1 MKHIINILV
10 LFFPLIVISQKG
22 WLVTLNEVNITDTS
36 EINTVKFK
44 DSLDIV
50 PYLKKQRFKYLKHN
64 YPLISIDSKIWDS
77 TGKKL
82 DVYLYKGPHFEKLRV
97 NIDQEDIW
105 LIRKIPGLS
114 ERILSKVP
122 LSSEDISETHESIL
136 EYLENNG
143 YPFAQVGLINLNIN
157 ETEPE
162 ADLRIS
168 KGEKINWTKI
178 HIKGEPKISEKYI
191 TTYLGIKEGG
201 EYSER
206 NFKQIRQK
214 INQVQFLDMEQSP
227 QIVFTEN
234 GAELYLYLKTNQI
247 SSANGILGI
256 QPGDDGKVVFTGDIQ
271 LKLINLLKRGE
282 QFDLIWKSLQPQTQQ
297 LDIGLNYPF
306 LFKTNFGVEGNF
318 HLYKRDSSFLE
329 LRALAGVRYYIGKGN
344 FLRGF
349 YRFESSNILSGAANN
364 PLFNTGETV
373 RTNYYGFG
381 IIRRQVDYI
390 PNPTQGFNLDFDVSI
405 GLRKAFPK
413 DTNEIFRETKST
425 TYKIHLNAEY
435 FIPLGKR
442 HTIRLANLS
451 QFFVADTIYSNE
463 QIRFGGLISQRGF
476 DEEALFATTMTRFT
490 LEYRFLLDRNSH
502 LFAFFDQS
510 IYENNSS
517 IYYND
522 TPYGFGA
529 GLSFGTRVGTFSISY
544 ALGSQFNNPVQI
556 RDGKIHFGYIAF
568 F

>member
-1 MKHIINILV
+1 LKFTIYILA
-10 LFFPLIVISQKG
+10 LFFPLFTISQKG
-22 WLVTLNEVNITDTS
+22 WLVTINEVNVLDTF
-36 EINTVKFK
+36 EINSVKFK
-44 DSLDIV
+44 DSLDIN
-50 PYLKKQRFKYLKHN
+50 PYLKKQHLKFVKN
-64 YPLISIDSKIWDS
+64 NFPLTSIDSKIWDS

-82 DVYLYKGPHFEKLRV
+82 DVYIYKGPQFEKLKINV
-97 NIDQEDIW
+97 NQEDFW

-122 LSSEDISETHESIL
+122 LLSEEISETHEAIIK
-136 EYLENNG
+136 YLENNG
-143 YPFAQVGLINLNIN
+143 YPFAQVGLINLKIN

-162 ADLRIS
+162 ADLIII
-168 KGEKINWTKI
+168 KGKKVNWTKI
-178 HIKGEPKISEKYI
+178 HIKGEPKISTKYI
-191 TTYLGIKEGG
+191 TTYLGIKEGN

-206 NFKQIRQK
+206 SFKQIRQK
-214 INQVQFLDMEQSP
+214 INQVQFLDLQQAP

-234 GAELYLYLKTNQI
+234 GAELYLYLNTNQI

-306 LFKTNFGVEGNF
+306 LFKTNFGIEGNF

-349 YRFESSNILSGAANN
+349 YRFESSNILNGAANN

-373 RTNYYGFG
+373 RANYYGVG

-405 GLRKAFPK
+405 GLRKAFPR
-413 DTNEIFRETKST
+413 DTNESYWETKST

-442 HTIRLANLS
+442 HTVRLANLS
-451 QFFVADTIYSNE
+451 QFFIADTIYSNE
-463 QIRFGGLISQRGF
+463 QIRFGGLNSQRGL
-476 DEEALFATTMTRFT
+476 DEEVLFATSMTRFT
-490 LEYRFLLDRNSH
+490 VEYRFLLDKNSH
-502 LFAFFDQS
+502 IFAFFDQS

-517 IYYND
+517 LYYND
-522 TPYGFGA
+522 YPYGFGA

-544 ALGSQFNNPVQI
+544 ALGSQFNNPIQI